1 MGNEIILERFLEY
14 LQYERN
20 RSQLTVE
27 NYRRDLCAFEAYL
40 EAQDEYISW
49 DTVDSDLIRNWLE
62 WMMDKGNTAT
72 SVNRRLSAVRSFY
85 HFALSRGLVP
95 HDPSLTIR
103 GPKKVKPLPQFLKE
117 REMDSLLEQS
127 HWDMEDYKD
136 RCIRTIIQTFY
147 ETGVRLSE
155 LIGLDKSSIDLITNE
170 VKVRGKGNKQ
180 RIIPFGDGMHKALEE
195 YAAMRDNE
203 IENSAANP
211 AFFQTQKG
219 KRFRPEHLRNIVKER
234 LSTVCALKKRSPHV
248 LRHTFATAMLNH
260 KAGIESVSKLL
271 GHRNLAATEI
281 YTHTTFE
288 QLKKVY
294 ASSHPRT
301 QIINNNLK

>member
-20 RSQLTVE
+20 RSLLTVE
-27 NYRRDLCAFEAYL
+27 SYKRDLCAFKAYFK
-40 EAQDEYISW
+40 AQDENVSW
-49 DTVDSDLIRNWLE
+49 ETADSDLIRNWLE

-85 HFALSRGLVP
+85 RFALSRGLLQ

-103 GPKKVKPLPQFLKE
+103 GPKKVRPLPQFLKE
-117 REMDSLLEQS
+117 REMDALLEQS
-127 HWDMEDYKD
+127 HWDMENYNDV
-136 RCIRTIIQTFY
+136 CIRTVIQTFY

-155 LIGLDKSSIDLITNE
+155 LIGLDKSSVDLVTNE

-180 RIIPFGDGMHKALEE
+180 RIIPFGSGMFKAFKE
-195 YAAMRDNE
+195 YAAMRDSVTGD
-203 IENSAANP
+203 SAADS
-211 AFFQTQKG
+211 AFFLTRKG
-219 KRFRPEHLRNIVKER
+219 RRFKAGSLRRIVKER
-234 LSTVCALKKRSPHV
+234 LAAVCTLKKKSPHV

-271 GHRNLAATEI
+271 GHKSLAATEI

-288 QLKKVY
+288 QLKKAY
-294 ASSHPRT
+294 TSSHPRT
-301 QIINNNLK
+301 